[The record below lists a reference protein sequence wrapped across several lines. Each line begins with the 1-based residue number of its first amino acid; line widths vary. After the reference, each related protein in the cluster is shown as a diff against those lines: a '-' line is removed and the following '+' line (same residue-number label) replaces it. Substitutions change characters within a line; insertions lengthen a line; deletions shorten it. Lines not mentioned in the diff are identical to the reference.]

1 VSDAEQ
7 KRRFEARIH
16 DPLRQWKL
24 SPTDLCSRSRWFEY
38 SRARDIM
45 LEATDTEY
53 APWYIVPS
61 DDKRR
66 ARLNCIA
73 HLLGLIPYEKLPR
86 KNVQLP
92 DRSTPDAYDDR
103 ATLEGRRFVKPRY

>member
-1 VSDAEQ
+1 
-7 KRRFEARIH
+7 
-16 DPLRQWKL
+16 
-24 SPTDLCSRSRWFEY
+24 
-38 SRARDIM
+38 M

-66 ARLNCIA
+66 ARLNCIS
-73 HLLGLIPYEKLPR
+73 HLLGLVPYEKLAQ
-86 KNVQLP
+86 KKVQLP
-92 DRSTPDAYDDR
+92 KRSTRDAYDDR